1 MLAPRFV
8 FCLPTTVEAV
18 RLASLYIQ
26 SYSSVTL
33 FLIQLRTDYC
43 LGEGRWW
50 VKKLAITSACGVKR
64 TCYWHSDGQD
74 CSTFST
80 QGPHTFHGHAET
92 P

>member
-43 LGEGRWW
+43 LGEGGGGVGLKNWR
-50 VKKLAITSACGVKR
+50 LALRVG
-64 TCYWHSDGQD
+64 
-74 CSTFST
+74 
-80 QGPHTFHGHAET
+80 
-92 P
+92 